1 MVVPSFTVTSAD
13 FEDGGLEDA
22 LSELDESAADVDAGA
37 VPATVYET
45 AACSPQWP
53 TPYCSARSARSCVS
67 VVPAGGAWTSYTAM
81 NGLPQTPIT
90 AQASFDPGVAHVT
103 LENH

>member
-1 MVVPSFTVTSAD
+1 MFRAD

-45 AACSPQWP
+45 AAGLYEKAANAGYDLTAIRPMLDAL
-53 TPYCSARSARSCVS
+53 SAS
-67 VVPAGGAWTSYTAM
+67 
-81 NGLPQTPIT
+81 
-90 AQASFDPGVAHVT
+90 
-103 LENH
+103 